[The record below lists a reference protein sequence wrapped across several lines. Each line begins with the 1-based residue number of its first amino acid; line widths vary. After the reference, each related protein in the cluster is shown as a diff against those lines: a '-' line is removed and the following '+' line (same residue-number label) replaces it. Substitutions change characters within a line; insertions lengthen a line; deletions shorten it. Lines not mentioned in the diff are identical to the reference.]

1 MGAKRPDPRASS
13 LARKVTPSTAFEQ
26 SELPARGPCNHGF
39 PRLMKGAQADS
50 EGLCEP
56 MSTEATEKGG
66 NPLVIFIISLC
77 AAIVMAGGFAIV
89 VEAFV
94 IAAANLFELGA
105 NFIWVASGANAL
117 LAVWFAIWTFFRSW
131 HVERRLRAGLEVD
144 EPKMSILANLRG

>member
-1 MGAKRPDPRASS
+1 
-13 LARKVTPSTAFEQ
+13 
-26 SELPARGPCNHGF
+26 
-39 PRLMKGAQADS
+39 
-50 EGLCEP
+50 

-94 IAAANLFELGA
+94 IAAANLFDLGST
-105 NFIWVASGANAL
+105 FIWVGSGANAL
-117 LAVWFAIWTFFRSW
+117 LAVWFAIWTFVRSW
-131 HVERRLRAGLEVD
+131 HVERRLRAGFEVD

>member
-1 MGAKRPDPRASS
+1 
-13 LARKVTPSTAFEQ
+13 
-26 SELPARGPCNHGF
+26 
-39 PRLMKGAQADS
+39 
-50 EGLCEP
+50 
-56 MSTEATEKGG
+56 MSTEAAEKGG

-105 NFIWVASGANAL
+105 TFILVASGANAL
-117 LAVWFAIWTFFRSW
+117 LAVWFAAWTFVRSW